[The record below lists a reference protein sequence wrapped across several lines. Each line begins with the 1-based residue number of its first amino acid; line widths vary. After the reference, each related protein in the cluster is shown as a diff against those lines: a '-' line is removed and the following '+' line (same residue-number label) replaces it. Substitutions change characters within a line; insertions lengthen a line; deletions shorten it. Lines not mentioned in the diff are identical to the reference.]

1 MSWAGVS
8 NSFQLQGEQS
18 WDLFTKFNLKNIL
31 KKYKNTSADLKK
43 KTKKENPNQ
52 PTNQTKNNHKT
63 TTFLWMIQI
72 LQRFYILID
81 KEGVLDN
88 KVELNLLR
96 IWSLSYQFRR

>member
-43 KTKKENPNQ
+43 NKERKPQ
-52 PTNQTKNNHKT
+52 PTNQSNKKQPQNNHLFVDDTNPPK
-63 TTFLWMIQI
+63 
-72 LQRFYILID
+72 
-81 KEGVLDN
+81 VLYFN
-88 KVELNLLR
+88 R
-96 IWSLSYQFRR
+96 